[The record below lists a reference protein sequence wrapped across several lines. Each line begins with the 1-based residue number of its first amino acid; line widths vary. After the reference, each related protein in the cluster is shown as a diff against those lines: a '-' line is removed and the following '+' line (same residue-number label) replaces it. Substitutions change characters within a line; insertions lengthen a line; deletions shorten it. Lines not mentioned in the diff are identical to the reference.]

1 MARRLSVFAAG
12 MILASLSLSA
22 QAPPAA
28 PGATDYSNEAFV
40 IEQSR
45 ATYRFENDGT
55 GRRET
60 YARIRIQSDAGVQQ
74 WGQLVFG
81 FNAATERM
89 DIQFV
94 RVHKPDG
101 TTVTASADAVQE
113 LTSPIEREAPI
124 YTDFR
129 QKHIT
134 VPSLRPGE
142 TLEFS
147 IAVTVHTPLA
157 AGQFWMEH
165 DFRTASVDLDDQ
177 LEIDVP
183 AGRAVTLK
191 TAAGLTPQTSQTADR
206 RIYRWTSSQKKPS
219 AEHTKELQEQLKDEK
234 THVAGIRLTT
244 FQNWAEVGR
253 WYAGIER
260 SSRAPDAQVRARAEQ
275 LVAAKTSNMD
285 KLEALYDFVSLNFRY
300 VSLSLGTGRYQ
311 PRAAVD
317 VLRDQYGD
325 CKDKHTLLASLMES
339 VGLQASTVLINS
351 EEKLDPEFPSPSQFD
366 HVITRAEVDGQPVWL
381 DVTAEVAPFRLL
393 SPSLRKKQ
401 ALVVDGNSGR
411 LEDTP
416 ADPPFQNV
424 DARVIDGRIVG
435 LGTLKAHVTYT
446 VRGDGELA
454 LRSVFRSIPSAR
466 WKEAVAQMNEAGG
479 LGGEI
484 GDFKVADPGQTRQ
497 PFTIEYDVTKAGFVD
512 WTKKTVSLDL
522 PMSSFELPEP
532 DDPKDRIELGSPT
545 QVTYRIRLELAPGY
559 AARAPQSVN
568 VTRDYGDY
576 RSVYAVSGQ
585 VFTAERSLN
594 TRAWDLAPERAADF
608 AAFRRVVSA
617 DDDQRLALDV
627 PASAAAAVTAPN
639 SDLKP
644 ADLLRSA
651 SEALKNNNAAQA
663 IVLLKRVVELEPRHQ
678 TAWLALG
685 SAYLLDQ
692 DMDGAQAAFTKQ
704 VEINPFDEKAYTA
717 LGMIYMYQGRN
728 ADAEA
733 AFKKQLEVNPLDAVT
748 QNQLMQLY
756 LQTKRFAE
764 AIPLIERASAAD
776 NDNAS
781 LHVSRGYA
789 YLNVGREQDAI
800 AAFDRAIELE
810 PTATIRNNVAYYLS
824 EKGVRLDRAQQYAEA
839 AVTATGVESRNLT
852 LSRITSRELGVVRS
866 LASYWDTLGWVL
878 FAKGDLSR
886 AEPLLKAAFTLSE
899 SGVVGDH
906 LGQVYEKQG
915 KKDQALRAYAM
926 ALKSERPEAETR
938 DRLRALAGAENTDA
952 IAQAHVGDAVSLRTV
967 AVKPAGAS
975 GSAEFFV
982 LLGTQGVEDVA
993 FVSGDAALR
1002 APAVT
1007 AAIKQA
1013 DFRALLPVNDGVG
1026 AKIVRRGGLS
1036 CLTESG
1042 KSRCSFVLFPLSTTK
1057 PMAEN

>member
-1 MARRLSVFAAG
+1 MARRLSVFVAG
-12 MILASLSLSA
+12 IVLASLSLSA

-28 PGATDYSNEAFV
+28 PPLDYSKEAFV

-45 ATYRFENDGT
+45 SAYRFENDGT

-94 RVHKPDG
+94 RVHKADG
-101 TTVTASADAVQE
+101 TTVTAPADAVQE

-134 VPSLRPGE
+134 VPALRPGE

-147 IAVTVHTPLA
+147 IVVTVHTPLA

-165 DFRTASVDLDDQ
+165 DFRTAAVVLDDRV
-177 LEIDVP
+177 EIDVP
-183 AGRAVTLK
+183 AGRAVMLK

-206 RIYRWTSSQKKPS
+206 RIYRWTSSQTQPS
-219 AEHTKELQEQLKDEK
+219 AEHAKELQEQLKDEK

-244 FQNWAEVGR
+244 FQNWSEVGR
-253 WYAGIER
+253 WYAGLER
-260 SSRAPDAQVRARAEQ
+260 PSRTPDAQVRARAEQ
-275 LVAAKTSNMD
+275 LVAGKTSNLE
-285 KLEALYDFVSLNFRY
+285 KLEALYDFVALNFRY

-311 PRAAVD
+311 PRPAAD

-366 HVITRAEVDGQPVWL
+366 HVITRADVDGQPVWL
-381 DVTAEVAPFRLL
+381 DVTAEIAPFRLL

-401 ALVVDGNSGR
+401 ALVVGDNSGR
-411 LEDTP
+411 LEETP
-416 ADPPFQNV
+416 ADPPFPNT
-424 DARVIDGRIVG
+424 DARVVDGRIVD

-446 VRGDGELA
+446 VRGDGELP
-454 LRSVFRSIPSAR
+454 LRSIFRSIPSAR
-466 WKEAVAQMNEAGG
+466 WKDAVARMNQSAGI
-479 LGGEI
+479 GGEV
-484 GDFKVADPGQTRQ
+484 GDFKVSDPALTKQ

-522 PMSSFELPEP
+522 PMSSFELSEP

-559 AARAPQSVN
+559 TARAPQSVN

-576 RSVYAVSGQ
+576 RSVYAVTGQ

-594 TRAWDLAPERAADF
+594 TRARDLAPERAGDY
-608 AAFRRVVSA
+608 AAFRRVVAA
-617 DDDQRLALDV
+617 DDGQRLALDV

-663 IVLLKRVVELEPRHQ
+663 IALLKRVVELEPRHP

-685 SAYLLDQ
+685 SAYMLDE
-692 DMDGAQAAFTKQ
+692 DMDGALTAFKKQ
-704 VEINPFDEKAYTA
+704 VDINPFDEKAYTA
-717 LGMIYMYQGRN
+717 LGMIYMYQARH
-728 ADAEA
+728 AEAEA
-733 AFKKQLEVNPLDAVT
+733 AFKKQLEVNPLDAVA
-748 QNQLMQLY
+748 QQQLMQLY
-756 LQTKRFAE
+756 LQTKRFAD
-764 AIPLIERASAAD
+764 AIPLIEGASAAA
-776 NDNAS
+776 NDNAG

-789 YLNVGREQDAI
+789 YLNVGREQDAL

-824 EKGVRLDRAQQYAEA
+824 EKGVQLDRAQQYAEA

-852 LSRITSRELGVVRS
+852 VSRITLRELGVVRS

-878 FAKGDLSR
+878 FAKGDLAR
-886 AEPLLKAAFTLSE
+886 AEPLLKAAFALSE

-915 KKDQALRAYAM
+915 RKELALRAYAM
-926 ALKSERPEAETR
+926 ALSAERPEAETH
-938 DRLRALAGAENTDA
+938 DRLRALAGTNDTDA
-952 IAQAHVGDAVSLRTV
+952 IVQSHMADFVALRTV
-967 AVKPAGAS
+967 SVKPAGVT

-1002 APAVT
+1002 APAV
-1007 AAIKQA
+1007 AAALRQA
-1013 DFRALLPVNDGVG
+1013 DFKAVLPLNDGAA
-1026 AKIVRRGGLS
+1026 AKVLRRGGLS
-1036 CLTESG
+1036 CLTEGG